1 MKSKP
6 PRAAGLALACACV
19 SLCVSLS
26 AMAQSSVTLSG
37 TLDAGVRRVRNE
49 GVGSMTSEVSGA
61 NSTSKLVLRGTEDLG
76 GGLSA
81 GFFLDST
88 IGTDTGSA
96 GGLQFWDRRSTV
108 SLASARL
115 GELRLGRDW
124 VPTHLAW
131 SVFDPFSTLGVASA
145 NTFRSFSAARALGQ
159 AFGTAPES
167 QAANPTLRVG
177 NAIEY
182 FLPPGLAGFYGTV
195 IVTKGE
201 NGSTAAG
208 FTKGDG
214 FRAGWMGRGFH
225 AAAAQFTTRN
235 AASGQRFQDQVVGLS
250 YEFSGHRVSVA
261 QRRWRFGADRTV
273 STQVGAVIAVG
284 SGQVKLSYVH
294 ADQSGA
300 TAAQSASDARL
311 FGAGYVHHL
320 SKRTAL
326 YVHAARL
333 DNRGAAV
340 FTIPGGP
347 AVSASPA
354 AANHFGGK
362 ASTAFESGIRH
373 EF

>member
-6 PRAAGLALACACV
+6 LCAAGLALACV
-19 SLCVSLS
+19 SV
-26 AMAQSSVTLSG
+26 MAQSTVTLSG
-37 TLDAGVRRVRNE
+37 TLDAGVRRVRN
-49 GVGSMTSEVSGA
+49 GSVGSLTSEVSGA

-88 IGTDTGSA
+88 IGADTGSA

-108 SLASARL
+108 SLASAKL

-131 SVFDPFSTLGVASA
+131 SAFDPFSTLGVASA
-145 NTFRSFSAARALGQ
+145 NTFRSFTASRALGQ
-159 AFGTAPES
+159 AFGSAPES
-167 QAANPTLRVG
+167 QAANPTLRVS

-182 FLPPGLAGFYGTV
+182 FLPPGLGGFYGTA

-201 NGSTAAG
+201 NGTTAAG

-214 FRAGWMGRGFH
+214 FRAGWTGGGFH
-225 AAAAQFTTRN
+225 AAVAQFSTRN
-235 AASGQRFQDQVVGLS
+235 AAAGQRFQDQVAGLA

-273 STQVGAVIAVG
+273 STQLGAVIAVG
-284 SGQVKLSYVH
+284 AGQVKLTYVQ

-300 TAAQSASDARL
+300 TAALNGNDARL
-311 FGAGYVHHL
+311 VGAGYVHHL

-326 YVHAARL
+326 YVHAARV

-354 AANHFGGK
+354 AANWFGGK

-373 EF
+373 DF

>member
-6 PRAAGLALACACV
+6 LCAAGLALACACV
-19 SLCVSLS
+19 SIS
-26 AMAQSSVTLSG
+26 ALAQSSVSVSG
-37 TLDAGVRRVRNE
+37 TLDAGARRVKN
-49 GVGSMTSEVSGA
+49 GPVGSMTSEVSGA

-88 IGTDTGSA
+88 IGADTGSA

-108 SLASARL
+108 SLASTKL

-131 SVFDPFSTLGVASA
+131 SAFDPFSTLGVASA
-145 NTFRSFSAARALGQ
+145 NTFRSFTASRALSQ

-167 QAANPTLRVG
+167 QGANPTLRVS

-182 FLPPGLAGFYGTV
+182 FLPPGLGGFYGTV

-225 AAAAQFTTRN
+225 AGLAQFTTRN
-235 AASGQRFQDQVVGLS
+235 ATANQRFQDQVAGLS

-273 STQVGAVIAVG
+273 STQLGAVIAVG
-284 SGQVKLSYVH
+284 TGQLKLSYVH
-294 ADQSGA
+294 ADQTGA
-300 TAAQSASDARL
+300 TAAQSANDARL

-354 AANHFGGK
+354 AANYFGGK
-362 ASTAFESGIRH
+362 ASTAFESGLRH
-373 EF
+373 DF

>member
-1 MKSKP
+1 MNPKP
-6 PRAAGLALACACV
+6 LCAAGLALACV
-19 SLCVSLS
+19 SV
-26 AMAQSSVTLSG
+26 MAQSGVTLSG
-37 TLDAGVRRVRNE
+37 TLDAGVRRVKNE

-61 NSTSKLVLRGTEDLG
+61 NSTSKLVVRGTEDLG
-76 GGLSA
+76 GGWSA

-88 IGTDTGSA
+88 IGADTGAA
-96 GGLQFWDRRSTV
+96 GGMQFWDRRSTV
-108 SLASARL
+108 SLASARF

-131 SVFDPFSTLGVASA
+131 SAFDPFTTLGVGSA
-145 NTFRSFSAARALGQ
+145 NTFRSFTASRALGQ

-167 QAANPTLRVG
+167 QAANPTLRVS
-177 NAIEY
+177 NALEY
-182 FLPPGLAGFYGTV
+182 FLPPGLGGFYGTV

-201 NGSTAAG
+201 NGATAAG

-235 AASGQRFQDQVVGLS
+235 AANGQRFQDQTAGLS
-250 YEFSGHRVSVA
+250 YEVSGHRVSVA

-273 STQVGAVIAVG
+273 STQLGAVIAVG

-294 ADQSGA
+294 ANQTGA
-300 TAAQSASDARL
+300 TAAQGANDARL
-311 FGAGYVHHL
+311 LGAGYVHHL

-354 AANHFGGK
+354 AANYFGGK

-373 EF
+373 DF

>member
-1 MKSKP
+1 MNTKP
-6 PRAAGLALACACV
+6 LWAAGLGLACV
-19 SLCVSLS
+19 SV
-26 AMAQSSVTLSG
+26 MAQSAVTLSG
-37 TLDAGVRRVRNE
+37 TLDAGVRRVKNAS
-49 GVGSMTSEVSGA
+49 VGSMTSEVSGA
-61 NSTSKLVLRGTEDLG
+61 NSTGKLVVRGTEDMG

-88 IGTDTGSA
+88 IGTDTGGA

-108 SLASARL
+108 SLASTKL

-131 SVFDPFSTLGVASA
+131 SAFDPFSTLGVASA
-145 NTFRSFSAARALGQ
+145 NTFRSFSASRALGQ

-167 QAANPTLRVG
+167 QAANPTLRVS

-182 FLPPGLAGFYGTV
+182 FLPPGLGGFYGTV

-214 FRAGWMGRGFH
+214 FRVGWNGKGFH

-235 AASGQRFQDQVVGLS
+235 AAGGQRFRDQAAGLS
-250 YEFSGHRVSVA
+250 YEFSGHRLSVA
-261 QRRWRFGADRTV
+261 QRRWAFGADRTV
-273 STQVGAVIAVG
+273 STQLGALFAVG
-284 SGQVKLSYVH
+284 SGLLKLSYVH
-294 ADQSGA
+294 ADQTGA
-300 TAAQSASDARL
+300 TAAQSANDARL
-311 FGAGYVHHL
+311 FGAGYVHLL

-326 YVHAARL
+326 YVHAARI

-354 AANHFGGK
+354 AANFFGGK

-373 EF
+373 DF